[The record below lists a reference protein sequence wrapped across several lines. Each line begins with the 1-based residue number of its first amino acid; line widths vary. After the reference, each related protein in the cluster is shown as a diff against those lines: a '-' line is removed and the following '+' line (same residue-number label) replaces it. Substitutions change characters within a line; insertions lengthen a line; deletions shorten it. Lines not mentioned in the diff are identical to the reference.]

1 MGYRSEV
8 AIQFSD
14 DAVRLLYA
22 VAEHRGELKE
32 LLEEAETTIDL
43 EADDISGKLHWDYI
57 KWYDGFPCVDAVETI
72 MMTIPDEDFHF
83 IRIGEEADDITQRG
97 YGDGEMYVQRSIV
110 W

>member
-8 AIQFSD
+8 AIQLSD
-14 DAVRLLYA
+14 DAARLLYA

-43 EADDISGKLHWDYI
+43 QSDDIGGKLYWDHV
-57 KWYDGFPCVDAVETI
+57 KWYDGFPCVDAVETM

-83 IRIGEEADDITQRG
+83 IKIGEDTEDITQHG
-97 YGDGEMYVQRSIV
+97 CLYGDMYVQRCIV